1 MLIGVYEVYPKD
13 RNNSLVFLTEQEAKD
28 QTLIS
33 DPKPGVFPADIYLSD
48 KDIAKLKKERYL
60 WT

>member
-1 MLIGVYEVYPKD
+1 MLIGVYEIYSKGGS
-13 RNNSLVFLTEQEAKD
+13 NALVFLTEQEAKD

-48 KDIAKLKKERYL
+48 KDITKLKKERYL